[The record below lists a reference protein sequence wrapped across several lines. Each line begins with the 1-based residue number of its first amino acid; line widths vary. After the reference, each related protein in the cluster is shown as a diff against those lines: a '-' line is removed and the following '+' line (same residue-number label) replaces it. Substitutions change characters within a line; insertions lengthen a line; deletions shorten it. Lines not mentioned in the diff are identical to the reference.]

1 MHTVRLRCSR
11 PTTVYLFE
19 ASDGT
24 QGRHCQFVPSVKAA
38 LVHMANGLTRQCA
51 CKKIRVNIMSAGT
64 VYFMGCVWNSVE
76 QIMPKQ
82 YEGVLARNPPAA

>member
-1 MHTVRLRCSR
+1 MHTIRLRCSR

-24 QGRHCQFVPSVKAA
+24 QGRHCQFVPSVERPYAS
-38 LVHMANGLTRQCA
+38 LRLQ
-51 CKKIRVNIMSAGT
+51 KIRVNIMSAGT
-64 VYFMGCVWNSVE
+64 VYFKGCVWNSVE

-82 YEGVLARNPPAA
+82 